1 MSIKDFF
8 TRILIR
14 FAGLF
19 AESPEEDNSIM
30 ISWEKAVEMLYD
42 KQLDT
47 FSQLIKVIYSKD
59 KSMRYV
65 VFKDDRGLL
74 SYELEAIYPYDD
86 NANKTVRMCGDEVS
100 AYWTTYEVRK
110 GNSFFD
116 NQKELLAQIES
127 EHEFKQYFI

>member
-1 MSIKDFF
+1 MIKSFLNKVLFF
-8 TRILIR
+8 FLR
-14 FAGLF
+14 LF
-19 AESPEEDNSIM
+19 SEKPEADDSVVIP
-30 ISWEKAVEMLYD
+30 WEKAVEMLYD